1 MRTNTNTN
9 THTHT
14 HTHTH
19 TTQHTHTHT
28 QHPHTNLLART
39 HSLARTH
46 THTHARTCSST
57 CLCTHMHAR
66 TRTRAHTHTLTRTHT
81 HSHTHTLT
89 HTHSHTHINT
99 HFHIHSKAYVLICTQ
114 AHIHACIIHL
124 NDCEINIVEHAQ
136 DQGNLLHHPA
146 KRALASSQP
155 SKCAMVLGPNGQA
168 LQLAGRLGPTAYLH
182 YANYRYS
189 VCMCVFVCLSEHK
202 RWRDAWHSVR
212 YHDMLLRTSACC
224 PMYGWSFF

>member
-1 MRTNTNTN
+1 MHTYLLTHVHTCTNTQIHTQP
-9 THTHT
+9 HTHPQT
-14 HTHTH
+14 F
-19 TTQHTHTHT
+19 
-28 QHPHTNLLART
+28 
-39 HSLARTH
+39 
-46 THTHARTCSST
+46 
-57 CLCTHMHAR
+57 
-66 TRTRAHTHTLTRTHT
+66 THTLTHT
-81 HSHTHTLT
+81 LIHNHTLT

-202 RWRDAWHSVR
+202 R
-212 YHDMLLRTSACC
+212 
-224 PMYGWSFF
+224 